1 LALYAW
7 LWYQTEQEELGQRA
21 YKLINIRTGEI
32 QQIKGLQNL
41 GFVMD
46 FVLDNHFRE
55 KVTVTD
61 EAFVERAKAAAL
73 EVVKP
78 TVPKMFGGGG
88 GFMFVSE
95 D

>member
-1 LALYAW
+1 MDQRIEILLQENLAVQKEILI
-7 LWYQTEQEELGQRA
+7 ELRA
-21 YKLINIRTGEI
+21 KNEIKQIRGI
-32 QQIKGLQNL
+32 HNL

-61 EAFVERAKAAAL
+61 EAFVERAKAVAL

-78 TVPKMFGGGG
+78 VVPKMFSGGGG
-88 GFMFVSE
+88 GFMFQ
-95 D
+95 DD

>member
-1 LALYAW
+1 MYAW
-7 LWYQTEQEELGQRA
+7 LWSQTEEEELGRRA

-32 QQIKGLQNL
+32 RQIRGLQNL

-61 EAFVERAKAAAL
+61 EAFIERAKAAAVL
-73 EVVKP
+73 EVPKP
-78 TVPKMFGGGG
+78 VVPKMFSGGGS
-88 GFMFVSE
+88 FMFVE

>member
-1 LALYAW
+1 
-7 LWYQTEQEELGQRA
+7 
-21 YKLINIRTGEI
+21 LINIRTGEI
-32 QQIKGLQNL
+32 QQIRGIKNL
-41 GFVMD
+41 GFVLD

-61 EAFVERAKAAAL
+61 EAFVERAKKEGVL

-78 TVPKMFGGGG
+78 VVPKMFGGGG
-88 GFMFVSE
+88 GFMFVE